1 MTDTVVQDVAW
12 KTVCIIYYRPISFNE
27 CNASVGSAS
36 GSIVDAKKG
45 VILTNRHVVS
55 TAPFVGRCIF
65 HNFEECEI
73 NRVYRDP
80 IHDFALVEFDPKKI
94 KRMVISALELKPDIA
109 HLGMKVAVIGNDAG
123 QKLSVLSGIISRLDC
138 NAPQYEGWRDFNTN
152 YIQAATDA
160 TGGSSGSPVVDANG
174 DVVALQAGSFGGIA
188 ATNFFLP
195 LHRVK
200 RALDCIREGKPVSRG
215 EIQVEWRLKSFD
227 QCRKL
232 GLSNTWEEFLG
243 LTFPKETCMLVAE
256 HVIPKGP
263 ADSKVREGDILIK
276 VNDEALTRFVDLESI
291 LDDNVGSKISLLLL
305 RGGEECTVEVEVSNL
320 DTLIPDRFVSAC
332 GARFHDVSLPQALQY
347 SIPCGDAGVIVS
359 ETTGSF
365 GKGWLIEEID
375 HRATPNLRALSK
387 ILETLKDRSRVLVK
401 YKKLSDP
408 NHIHTQGVHIDRH
421 WYPEM
426 KLASRNDKTGR
437 WDFTNLAEPLPRI
450 TPKPQKATLSV
461 SVSALYL
468 QVKDIIR
475 SFMRVDFSTSVPLD
489 GCHSHAFKGY
499 GLVLDAEHGLV
510 LCSRS
515 TVPHHLG
522 DIKLTVAK
530 TIFVEARIVHFDLNY
545 GYVILKYDPSLVLA
559 DVHTPSLSDKYFEK
573 GEEAVYIGI
582 TEQGD
587 PTFGKTS
594 ISDILTWS
602 PPNTTNKPQYRVT
615 NMDIIITESTLPRQ
629 YPSGV
634 LMTKD
639 GTVQALC
646 LTISSEGNDKI
657 ISSIPT
663 APLLPVL
670 DLLKND
676 IEPKLNALNFEVFGI
691 EMTKAKLEGVTDEW
705 IDRIENEG
713 QGRHTLLQIEKIA
726 AGGDKQFE
734 EMDIILALNG
744 ELVTNPWKLSM
755 LNHSK
760 EVDVLVIRNQKET
773 NIHWRRIQTED
784 FETNHAIQFGGA
796 TIQQPHNAVRQQARE
811 LPSKVYISH
820 ISAGSPTHSYGFR
833 TTWFVT
839 HINNT
844 STPDLPSFLREVG
857 KVSDG
862 DHLKIDFRTLK
873 DAHKVCIMKK
883 DDHFF
888 PTVEYKKST
897 THNGWDIINWGGK
910 QATEGHYGL
919 TQDC

>member
-1 MTDTVVQDVAW
+1 MTDTVVQVVAS
-12 KTVCIIYYRPISFNE
+12 KTVSIIYYRPTSFNE
-27 CNASVGSAS
+27 CNASAGQAS
-36 GSIVDAKKG
+36 GSIVDDTKG
-45 VILTNRHVVS
+45 LIMTNRHVVS
-55 TAPFVGRCIF
+55 SGPFVGRCIF
-65 HNFEECEI
+65 HNFEECDIE
-73 NRVYRDP
+73 RAHRDP
-80 IHDFALVEFDPKKI
+80 IHDFALVWFDPKKI
-94 KRMVISALELKPDIA
+94 KRMAISALQLKPDIA
-109 HLGMKVAVIGNDAG
+109 HVGMKVTVIGNDAG
-123 QKLSVLSGIISRLDC
+123 QKLSVLSGVISRLDC
-138 NAPQYEGWRDFNTN
+138 NAPQYEGWHDFNTN
-152 YIQAATDA
+152 YIQAATLA
-160 TGGSSGSPVVDANG
+160 KGGSSGSPVVDANG
-174 DVVALQAGSFGGIA
+174 DVVALQAGAFAGSA
-188 ATNFFLP
+188 ATNFYLP
-195 LHRVK
+195 LARVK

-215 EIQVEWRLKSFD
+215 EIQVEWGLKSFD

-232 GLSNTWEEFLG
+232 GLSNTWEEVLG
-243 LTFPKETCMLVAE
+243 LKFPEETCMLVAE

-305 RGGEECTVEVEVSNL
+305 RWGKECTVEVEVSNL

-359 ETTGSF
+359 ESTGSF

-375 HRATPNLRALSK
+375 HRETPNLRALSK
-387 ILETLKDRSRVLVK
+387 ILETLNDRSRVLVK
-401 YKKLSDP
+401 YKELSDL
-408 NHIHTQGVHIDRH
+408 NHVYTQGVDIDRH

-426 KLASRNDKTGR
+426 KLVSRNDKTGR
-437 WDFTNLAEPLPRI
+437 WDLTNLAETLPPI
-450 TPKPQKATLSV
+450 APKPQKANLGV
-461 SVSALYL
+461 SVSALYP
-468 QVKDIIR
+468 QAKDIIR
-475 SFMRVDFSTSVPLD
+475 SFMCVDFSTPVPLD
-489 GCHSHAFKGY
+489 GCHGHAFKGY
-499 GLVLDAEHGLV
+499 GLVLDAEYGLL

-515 TVPHHLG
+515 AVPHHLG
-522 DIKLTVAK
+522 DIKLTLAK
-530 TIFVEARIVHFDLNY
+530 TIFVEARIVYMDLNY
-545 GYVILKYDPSLVLA
+545 GVVILKYDPSLVLA
-559 DVHTPSLSDKYFEK
+559 DVYTPSLSDKYFEK
-573 GEEAVYIGI
+573 GEKAVYIGI

-602 PPNTTNKPQYRVT
+602 PPNTTSKPQYRVT
-615 NMDIIITESTLPRQ
+615 NMDTIVTESTLPRH

-646 LTISSEGNDKI
+646 LTFSGEDDEEI

-670 DLLKND
+670 DLLKKG
-676 IEPKLNALNFEVFGI
+676 IEPKLNALNFEVFAI
-691 EMTKAKLEGVTDEW
+691 EMTKAKLEGVPDKW

-713 QGRHTLLQIEKIA
+713 QGRYTLLQIEKIA

-734 EMDIILALNG
+734 EMDIILTLNG

-755 LNHSK
+755 LNHSN

-784 FETNHAIQFGGA
+784 FETNHVIKFGGA
-796 TIQQPHNAVRQQARE
+796 TIQQPHNAVRQQVRE
-811 LPSKVYISH
+811 LPSKVYISQ
-820 ISAGSPTHSYGFR
+820 ISDGSPAHSYDVCS
-833 TTWFVT
+833 TWFVT
-839 HINNT
+839 HINDT
-844 STPDLPSFLREVG
+844 STPDLSSFLREVA

-873 DAHKVCIMKK
+873 GIHEIRTMKK
-883 DDHFF
+883 DDHYF
-888 PTVEYKKST
+888 PTVEYKKSMKQ
-897 THNGWDIINWGGK
+897 NGWDIINWGGK
-910 QATEGHYGL
+910 QATEEHGEP